1 MHEILQSFRVAYDYP
16 VVFTR
21 DALSPS
27 NPALGRVLARGGAP
41 PHRILPVIDSG
52 LLAADPGLPER
63 IEALAARADLELELI
78 REPLVVRGGEICK
91 RDPKEVLQF
100 HDLVAKHSLCRH
112 SYALV
117 IGGGAVLD
125 AMGYA
130 AATAH
135 RGIRLIRMPSTSLAQ
150 NDAGIGV
157 KNAVYFGGRKNF
169 LGTFA
174 PPFAV
179 INDFDLLDS
188 LSERDLCAGTA
199 EAIKVSLIRDAAFF
213 RSLYEQRHALARFEP
228 ATLETMIVRCAELHL
243 EHIQTSGDPFEL
255 GSARPLDFGHWA
267 AHKLEEL
274 TGGSLRHGE
283 AVAIGIAID
292 STYSHRAGSIGAA
305 ELEQIIAVLEDVG
318 FELDHPALRTLE
330 VERAL
335 SDFREHL
342 GGKLCITL
350 LKGIGSGFEVD
361 EIDLPLMKSCVES
374 LARHESPAP
383 AAARGE

>member
-1 MHEILQSFRVAYDYP
+1 
-16 VVFTR
+16 
-21 DALSPS
+21 
-27 NPALGRVLARGGAP
+27 
-41 PHRILPVIDSG
+41 
-52 LLAADPGLPER
+52 
-63 IEALAARADLELELI
+63 
-78 REPLVVRGGEICK
+78 
-91 RDPKEVLQF
+91 VLQF